1 MVGKRR
7 ADVLCVVAELYP
19 SRARAAEEIR
29 AGHVSADGQLIAKP
43 SALLDPSVVL
53 EVTGVKIP
61 YVSRGGLKLAHALD
75 HFKVDVGERPCL
87 DIGASTGGFT
97 QVLLERGAA
106 HVFAVD
112 VGSGQ
117 LAGIVAKDPRVTTLE
132 NTDARKLTSEQI
144 GKPHIITAD
153 VSFISLTKALTT
165 VLDLAGVGTRLVAL
179 IKPQFEVGKKN
190 VASGGIVR
198 DPVLHQK
205 ACDDVANWLVAMG
218 WTLHGVTDSP
228 VEGGGGN
235 KEFLIAATKT

>member
-1 MVGKRR
+1 MAGKRR
-7 ADVLCVVAELYP
+7 ADVLCVVAGLYP
-19 SRARAAEEIR
+19 SRARAAEEIK
-29 AGHVSADGQLIAKP
+29 AGHVTADAKP
-43 SALLDPSVVL
+43 ISKPSVLLDPSVVL

-75 HFKVDVGERPCL
+75 HFRIQVTGQHGL

-97 QVLLERGAA
+97 EVLLERGAL
-106 HVFAVD
+106 HVVAVD
-112 VGSGQ
+112 VGQGQ
-117 LAGIVAKDPRVTTLE
+117 LAAQLLEDPRVTVLE
-132 NTDARKLTSEQI
+132 NTDARKLTAKQM
-144 GKPHIITAD
+144 GKPGIITAD
-153 VSFISLTKALTT
+153 VSFISLTKALTK
-165 VLDLAGVGTRLVAL
+165 VLDMAQAGSHLVAL

-198 DPVLHQK
+198 DAVLHQK

-235 KEFLIAATKT
+235 KEFLIAAQKS